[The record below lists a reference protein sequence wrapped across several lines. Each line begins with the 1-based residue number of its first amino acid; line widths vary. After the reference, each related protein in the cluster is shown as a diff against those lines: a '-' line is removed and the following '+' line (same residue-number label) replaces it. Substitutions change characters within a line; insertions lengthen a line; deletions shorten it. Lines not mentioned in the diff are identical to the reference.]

1 MNHED
6 DMRLIDNY
14 YQCPKEEYYNQQL
27 FGKVINRNISKR
39 NLRRKDNEDPL
50 LKSSRVKFPKTI
62 CEEDAIASMG
72 VDKMEMEM
80 GNDETVCDSIDG
92 KNKNMKK
99 LDAITKFGLYFLR
112 SAFKNSTFVAHNR

>member
-72 VDKMEMEM
+72 VDKMEMDM
-80 GNDETVCDSIDG
+80 DNDETVCDSRDD